1 MKDEDVAK
9 LLRSD
14 EPLVVVEAP
23 GGCGKTFQG
32 SSYARDVVATLPR
45 GRVLVVAH
53 THAACGEFRKRTRDV
68 GSKVEIKTVASL
80 ATEMVS
86 IYHKALG
93 LPPDA
98 ERWAWKNNG
107 AGFNKV
113 AEKCAELVTRSPM
126 IGAALA
132 RRYPVVICDEHQDCS
147 AEQHA
152 MLMALHQ
159 GGGKARIF
167 ADPMQR
173 IFRRKTAKETKAD
186 AERWDKLKA
195 DGCHAELETPHR
207 WLKGGSAEL
216 GAWILEARQS
226 LKKGEPVVVP
236 AKRPAGLSI
245 VIGDNSAQSQT
256 GFSLNPS
263 QRKIVDG
270 VMFAGDQMLV
280 LTGSNE
286 MVDSL
291 TAYTNRRIGVWEGH
305 TRDYLAALVEAL
317 QAANGNAEAIGNA
330 VVTFVGGVGAGFSM
344 SSHGKRL
351 LQEIN
356 DGCCKP
362 TKGKPACIQAMA
374 KLMLAEPS
382 HVGAA
387 QALKL
392 LADYIEAGQAGFG
405 DIKIDYRSELGDA
418 IRLGAFATPEDGL
431 SELARRRSHFH
442 RPLPAR
448 TFSTIHK
455 AKGLE
460 CPNVMVIPCDRTFSG
475 TEYSR
480 CRLYVALSRASHTL
494 TLVVPS
500 SDGSPLLKFE

>member
-14 EPLVVVEAP
+14 EPLVVIEAP

-98 ERWAWKNNG
+98 ESWAWKNNG
-107 AGFNKV
+107 EGFNEV
-113 AEKCAELVTRSPM
+113 AEQCAELVTRSPM

-152 MLMALHQ
+152 MLMALHR
-159 GGGKARIF
+159 GGAKARIF

-173 IFRRKTAKETKAD
+173 IFRRLSAKEARAD
-186 AERWDKLKA
+186 AERWEKLKA
-195 DGCHAELETPHR
+195 NGRHAELETPHR

-216 GAWILEARQS
+216 GTWILEARQS
-226 LKKGEPVVVP
+226 LMKGEPVVVP
-236 AKRPAGLSI
+236 TKTPAGLTI
-245 VIGDNSAQSQT
+245 VIGDNNGQSRTQ
-256 GFSLNPS
+256 FVLNPS
-263 QRKIVDG
+263 QRRSVDG
-270 VMFAGDQMLV
+270 IMFAGDQMLV

-286 MVDSL
+286 MVDAL

-305 TRDYLAALVEAL
+305 TRDYLAVLVEAL
-317 QAANGNAEAIGNA
+317 QAANGDAVAIGNA

-351 LQEIN
+351 LEEISN
-356 DGCCKP
+356 GCCKA
-362 TKGKPACIQAMA
+362 TTGKPASIQAMA
-374 KLMLAEPS
+374 KLILAEPN
-382 HVGAA
+382 HIGAA
-387 QALKL
+387 GALKL
-392 LADYIEAGQAGFG
+392 LADYIESGQAGFG

-418 IRLGAFATPEDGL
+418 MRLGAFATPEDGL

-448 TFSTIHK
+448 AISTIHK

-460 CPNVMVIPCDRTFSG
+460 CPNVMVVPCDKTFSG

>member
-1 MKDEDVAK
+1 MKDEDVGK

-32 SSYARDVVATLPR
+32 SSYARDVVPTLPR

-53 THAACGEFRKRTRDV
+53 THAACGEFRKRTHDV

-98 ERWAWKNNG
+98 ESWAWKNNG
-107 AGFNKV
+107 AGFNEV

-159 GGGKARIF
+159 GGAKARIF

-173 IFRRKTAKETKAD
+173 IFRPKTAKLVKAD
-186 AERWDKLKA
+186 AERWKQLKA
-195 DGCHAELETPHR
+195 AGQHAELETPHR

-216 GAWILEARQS
+216 GEWILHARQS
-226 LKKGEPVVVP
+226 LKDGEPVVVP
-236 AKRPAGLSI
+236 SKRPAGLSI
-245 VIGDNSAQSQT
+245 VIGDNNAQRRT

-263 QRKIVDG
+263 QRRIVDG
-270 VMFAGDQMLV
+270 AMFAGDQMLV
-280 LTGSNE
+280 LTASNE

-317 QAANGNAEAIGNA
+317 PAANGNAEAIGNA
-330 VVTFVGGVGAGFSM
+330 LVAFVGGVGAGFSM
-344 SSHGKRL
+344 STHGKRL

-356 DGCCKP
+356 DGCGKP

-374 KLMLAEPS
+374 KLILAEPN

-392 LADYIEAGQAGFG
+392 LKDYIAGGQAGFD

-460 CPNVMVIPCDRTFSG
+460 CPNVMVIPCDNKFSG

-500 SDGSPLLKFE
+500 SNGSPLLKIE

>member
-1 MKDEDVAK
+1 
-9 LLRSD
+9 
-14 EPLVVVEAP
+14 
-23 GGCGKTFQG
+23 
-32 SSYARDVVATLPR
+32 
-45 GRVLVVAH
+45 
-53 THAACGEFRKRTRDV
+53 
-68 GSKVEIKTVASL
+68 
-80 ATEMVS
+80 MVS

-98 ERWAWKNNG
+98 ESWAWKNNG
-107 AGFNKV
+107 EGFNEV

-159 GGGKARIF
+159 GGAKARIF

-173 IFRRKTAKETKAD
+173 IFRRKSAKEGKAD
-186 AERWDKLKA
+186 AERWEKLKK
-195 DGCHAELETPHR
+195 DGSHAELETPHR
-207 WLKGGSAEL
+207 WLNGGSAEL
-216 GAWILEARQS
+216 GEWIMKARQS
-226 LKKGEPVVVP
+226 RKNGEPVVVP
-236 AKRPAGLSI
+236 AKRPARLSI
-245 VIGDNSAQSQT
+245 IIGDNNARSRT
-256 GFSLNPS
+256 GFSLNPT

-270 VMFAGDQMLV
+270 AMFAGDQTLV
-280 LTGSNE
+280 LTASNE
-286 MVDSL
+286 MVGSL

-305 TRDYLAALVEAL
+305 TRDHLATLVEAL
-317 QAANGNAEAIGNA
+317 QVAIGNAEAIGNA
-330 VVTFVGGVGAGFSM
+330 VVTFIGGVGAGFSV
-344 SSHGKRL
+344 SSRGTRL

-356 DGCCKP
+356 DGCSKP

-374 KLMLAEPS
+374 NLILAEPS

-392 LADYIEAGQAGFG
+392 LRDYIEAGQVGFN
-405 DIKIDYRSELGDA
+405 DIKIDYRSEMDDA
-418 IRLGAFATPEDGL
+418 IRLGGFAKPEDGL

-455 AKGLE
+455 SKGLE
-460 CPNVMVIPCDRTFSG
+460 CPNVMVIPCDNKFSG

-500 SDGSPLLKFE
+500 SDGSPLLKIE